1 MKYSLEEEYDFDF
14 YLLGI
19 SCHEKDYRAC
29 WAINQALGINLSKEE
44 NDIEVIIKK
53 SNRCSLH
60 SMFTYYHED
69 TETEFRLIAN
79 RSTLGVLIP
88 EKSQADYL
96 LMITDNSE
104 NSIEEIRKR
113 INEIPFV
120 LTSFIVDVED
130 LKSKENLIF

>member
-1 MKYSLEEEYDFDF
+1 MKYSLDEEYDFDF

-19 SCHEKDYRAC
+19 SCHEKDYRIC
-29 WAINQALGINLSKEE
+29 WAINQALEINLSKEE
-44 NDIEVIIKK
+44 NDIEVILKK

-60 SMFTYYHED
+60 STFTFFDED

-96 LMITDNSE
+96 LLVTENSE
-104 NSIEEIRKR
+104 HSISEIRNKVNK
-113 INEIPFV
+113 ISFV
-120 LTSFIVDVED
+120 LTSFVIDVEE
-130 LKSKENLIF
+130 LRSKENLIF

>member
-1 MKYSLEEEYDFDF
+1 MKYSLDEEYDFDF

-19 SCHEKDYRAC
+19 SCHEKDYRTC

-53 SNRCSLH
+53 TNRCSLH
-60 SMFTYYHED
+60 SMFTYYNEE

-88 EKSQADYL
+88 EKAQADYL
-96 LMITDNSE
+96 LMVTDNSE
-104 NSIEEIRKR
+104 KSIDDIRR
-113 INEIPFV
+113 QINEIPFV
-120 LTSFIVDVED
+120 LTSFVVDVED